1 LILDSSAYATAHLA
15 GQPLLF
21 TGEDFSQTDVASALD

>member
-1 LILDSSAYATAHLA
+1 MTYATARLA

-21 TGEDFSQTDVASALD
+21 TGEDLARTDIEAAWIVDEP